1 MDNVTGTVIT
11 YNPDLSL
18 LKNNLAAAVPQVSG
32 MLIYDNGSSN
42 VADIRELLSAFPSV
56 ELIEN
61 GENLGLPI
69 NYNQASRKIGCVRG
83 QNNSD
88 NWLLILDQDTVL
100 PEGYVQA
107 ASAFFGQ
114 EDISIISCPYWDSN
128 AEPFEEFQKKL
139 PPEDVTYIQ
148 GCISSGSL
156 CRIRDILN
164 LGGFDEQMFIDFV
177 DYDYCQTVAE
187 HGLKVLQLNRYCMEH
202 HIGNTKRVSLFGKP
216 YNLHNHSAFRK
227 YYIIRNIVYYIRKHK
242 ANIKNSRWVYNSGI
256 KFVVSTFLYEDDK
269 WNKLRAMLKGFA
281 DGFKMK
287 LK

>member
-1 MDNVTGTVIT
+1 MQVNNVTGTVIT

-18 LKNNLAAAVPQVSG
+18 LKDNLAAAVPQVSG
-32 MLIYDNGSSN
+32 VLIYDNGSSN

-61 GENLGLPI
+61 GENLGLPV
-69 NYNQASRKIGCVRG
+69 NYNKAARKTGDDNG
-83 QNNSD
+83 NS
-88 NWLLILDQDTVL
+88 WLLILDQDTVL

-128 AEPFEEFQKKL
+128 AEPFEKFQKKI
-139 PPEDVTYIQ
+139 PSEDATYIQ
-148 GCISSGSL
+148 MCISSGSL

-164 LGGFDEQMFIDFV
+164 LGGFDEQMFIDYV

-202 HIGNTKRVSLFGKP
+202 HIGNTRRVSFFGKSF
-216 YNLHNHSAFRK
+216 YVGNHSAFRK
-227 YYIIRNIVYYIRKHK
+227 YHIIRNIVYYIRKHK
-242 ANIKNSRWVYNSGI
+242 ADIRNSGWVYKSGI
-256 KFVVSTFLYEDDK
+256 KVAVKTLIGEDDK

-281 DGFKMK
+281 DGFRMK
-287 LK
+287 LE